1 MAKVL
6 SSASI
11 QEGATV
17 EASHVSQSIKAF
29 TGTEDYDIKIS
40 GSLTITG
47 SLNSNS
53 DINAAEFI
61 GNGGGLT
68 GIDTGSWS
76 GIFSGSAE
84 ITGSLNLPNSPLTA
98 SAVSTSATIFSGH
111 DLTATRRLN
120 CPILRN
126 GGSTVGVDGGLN
138 STGSII
144 GNADLTIA
152 TVTASSHISSSGG
165 NLIGNKLQ
173 ADDYFQGPE
182 LTERINLSVSGRG
195 DYIAG
200 GQTVVRMETNKITIN
215 KSASFVESITASADI
230 TASGTSTLFVPTIK
244 SVSTIDADSP
254 SSTLKITGSTQIT
267 GSLTITGSSAYKPIT
282 LACSSSGFGSSP
294 GTALPAEGGIVFI
307 RNTRTAGGALGEAD
321 LDITPFVSDAS
332 NIGRTVDIYW
342 QKSSGDENTILKN
355 DGMTGTT
362 HINGKHSSNGII
374 TVHSSSGDDDDLQ
387 CWVRIVGMGFES
399 CSIVSNQLLS
409 F

>member
-11 QEGATV
+11 QEGAVV

-47 SLNSNS
+47 STNILGTASANY
-53 DINAAEFI
+53 FV
-61 GNGGGLT
+61 GNGSQLT
-68 GIDTGSWS
+68 SIDTGSWN
-76 GIFSGSAE
+76 GIFSGSAQ
-84 ITGSLNLPNSPLTA
+84 ITGSLNLPNTPITA
-98 SAVSTSATIFSGH
+98 SAVSTSATIFSGA

-120 CPILRN
+120 SPIIRN
-126 GGSTVGVDGGLN
+126 GGNTIGVDGGLN

-200 GQTVVRMETNKITIN
+200 GQTIVRMETNKITIN

-230 TASGTSTLFVPTIK
+230 TASGTSTLFIPTIK
-244 SVSTIDADSP
+244 SVDTIDRGAP
-254 SSTLKITGSTQIT
+254 ASTLKMTGSVELT
-267 GSLTITGSSAYKPIT
+267 GSFSLTGSHHQSFTTLDVTATPASTTSLPAGGGIFIIRQQRTSALSINQYDLDLTQAIN
-282 LACSSSGFGSSP
+282 SSP
-294 GTALPAEGGIVFI
+294 GTIY
-307 RNTRTAGGALGEAD
+307 D
-321 LDITPFVSDAS
+321 LYIAK
-332 NIGRTVDIYW
+332 Y
-342 QKSSGDENTILKN
+342 
-355 DGMTGTT
+355 TGTT
-362 HINGKHSSNGII
+362 PLVLGIAPPGGSANFYVNGVSVGSSPNDIC
-374 TVHSSSGDDDDLQ
+374 TVISSSSPGKGCHIRIIPLGDK
-387 CWVRIVGMGFES
+387 S
-399 CSIVSNQLLS
+399 CSLAATYGVTGI
-409 F
+409 

>member
-11 QEGATV
+11 QEGAIV

-53 DINAAEFI
+53 DINAAEFT
-61 GNGGGLT
+61 GDGSGLT

-76 GIFSGSAE
+76 GIFSGSAQ

-120 CPILRN
+120 SPIIRN
-126 GGSTVGVDGGLN
+126 DGNTVGVDGGLN

-144 GNADLTIA
+144 GNTDLTIA

-165 NLIGNKLQ
+165 NIIGNKLQ

-182 LTERINLSVSGRG
+182 TTERINLSVVGRG

-215 KSASFVESITASADI
+215 KSASFVESITASSDILINADI
-230 TASGTSTLFVPTIK
+230 EQSGSIYI
-244 SVSTIDADSP
+244 SG
-254 SSTLKITGSTQIT
+254 SSHAGAQPALVITGSVAHQPIYLTATSAGASPSCQIPKNA
-267 GSLTITGSSAYKPIT
+267 S
-282 LACSSSGFGSSP
+282 
-294 GTALPAEGGIVFI
+294 IVFLTS
-307 RNTRTAGGALGEAD
+307 TRTAAISVGQAD
-321 LDITPFVSDAS
+321 VELNQFVTTTG
-332 NIGRTVDIYW
+332 NEGKTVDIYI
-342 QKSSGDENTILKN
+342 QKSSGNKNIVFKNTSMGGSTL
-355 DGMTGTT
+355 
-362 HINGKHSSNGII
+362 INGATSTDN
-374 TVHSSSGDDDDLQ
+374 TVTVASSSGTDTDQ
-387 CWVRIVGMGFES
+387 QTWVRIVAQGYES
-399 CSIVSNQLLS
+399 MSIVSNQTLS